1 MVGGAVGNTCRRV
14 YTSLHG
20 FVGYV
25 QEEEIV
31 ALAMGED
38 VVVYACSNMG
48 TWINESSRL
57 SDAVLRFLC
66 ALLWK
71 TQYA

>member
-1 MVGGAVGNTCRRV
+1 MEAQSGTPARGF
-14 YTSLHG
+14 YTLLHG

-25 QEEEIV
+25 WEEEIV
-31 ALAMGED
+31 ALVMGED
-38 VVVYACSNMG
+38 VVVYACSNME
-48 TWINESSRL
+48 TWINENSRL